1 MQSEEKPLEDTVAP
15 EAADATE
22 GNDEN
27 TVPETAPAEEVSVEQ
42 AEALANAMLEGDAA
56 AEEAPITDEPE
67 RDLEAELAEAQ
78 DRLLRALAEAENV
91 RRRASRDV
99 ENATKRSIA
108 SFARE
113 MVVVADNLSR
123 ALSAVDKDK
132 IDGNETVKVL
142 LEGVEMTAREM
153 QNAFSRNG
161 IKKVDPLGERFDPQ
175 LHEAMFEFED
185 PSKPAGSVGQV
196 MEPGYT
202 LHDQPLRPAKVGV
215 TKGGEKPGP
224 APAPSPQTIDDAE
237 AEKTASTGGN
247 AYEDNGKPSGTNL
260 DEEL

>member
-1 MQSEEKPLEDTVAP
+1 MQSENKSEIPENDVPGDATAENANSAQDAEASATADGAATDDATPPPDDAEVADGTG
-15 EAADATE
+15 ADAE
-22 GNDEN
+22 
-27 TVPETAPAEEVSVEQ
+27 PAGPSV
-42 AEALANAMLEGDAA
+42 
-56 AEEAPITDEPE
+56 
-67 RDLEAELAEAQ
+67 EAELAETK

-99 ENATKRSIA
+99 ENASKRAIA
-108 SFARE
+108 GFARE

-123 ALSAVDKDK
+123 ALSSVDSEKFAADPAVKSM
-132 IDGNETVKVL
+132 

-175 LHEAMFEFED
+175 HHEAMFEFED
-185 PSKPAGSVGQV
+185 LSKPAGLVGQV

-215 TKGGEKPGP
+215 TKGGQKPGSGP
-224 APAPSPQTIDDAE
+224 TPSQQTLDEAA
-237 AEKTASTGGN
+237 AEKSGSSGGS
-247 AYEDNGKPSGTNL
+247 AYEKNSKPSGTNI

>member
-1 MQSEEKPLEDTVAP
+1 MQSEEKPQDETVAP
-15 EAADATE
+15 EAAEASAVNDA
-22 GNDEN
+22 NN
-27 TVPETAPAEEVSVEQ
+27 AAEEVSVED
-42 AEALANAMLEGDAA
+42 AEAAASAMLEDDVVTD
-56 AEEAPITDEPE
+56 EVPIADEPE

-108 SFARE
+108 NFARE

-123 ALSAVDKDK
+123 ALGAVDTDK
-132 IDGNETVKVL
+132 VDGNETVKVL

-196 MEPGYT
+196 MESGYT

-215 TKGGEKPGP
+215 TKGGEKPGA
-224 APAPSPQTIDDAE
+224 APAPSPQTMDDAD
-237 AEKTASTGGN
+237 AEKTAAGGGN

>member
-1 MQSEEKPLEDTVAP
+1 MQSEEKPQDEAVAS
-15 EAADATE
+15 EAVEASAVNDAID
-22 GNDEN
+22 G
-27 TVPETAPAEEVSVEQ
+27 AEEVSVEHV
-42 AEALANAMLEGDAA
+42 EAAANAMLEEDAPAGDEPAA
-56 AEEAPITDEPE
+56 DEPE

-108 SFARE
+108 NFARE

-123 ALSAVDKDK
+123 ALGAVDKDK
-132 IDGNETVKVL
+132 VDGNETVKVL

-202 LHDQPLRPAKVGV
+202 LHDQSLRPAKVGV
-215 TKGGEKPGP
+215 TKGGEKPG
-224 APAPSPQTIDDAE
+224 AVPAPSPQIIDDAD
-237 AEKTASTGGN
+237 AENTATSGGN

>member
-1 MQSEEKPLEDTVAP
+1 MQSEEKPQDETVAP
-15 EAADATE
+15 EAAEDSAVNDA
-22 GNDEN
+22 NDC
-27 TVPETAPAEEVSVEQ
+27 AEDVSVEH
-42 AEALANAMLEGDAA
+42 AEAAANAILEEDAPA
-56 AEEAPITDEPE
+56 DDASEANEPE
-67 RDLEAELAEAQ
+67 RDLEVELAEAQ
-78 DRLLRALAEAENV
+78 DRLLRALAESENV

-108 SFARE
+108 NFARE

-123 ALSAVDKDK
+123 ALGAVDKDK

-142 LEGVEMTAREM
+142 LEGVEMTEREM

-185 PSKPAGSVGQV
+185 LSKPAGSVGQV

-202 LHDQPLRPAKVGV
+202 LNDQSLRPAKVGV
-215 TKGGEKPGP
+215 TKGGPKPGA
-224 APAPSPQTIDDAE
+224 APAPSAQTIDEVDAE
-237 AEKTASTGGN
+237 NTATSGGN